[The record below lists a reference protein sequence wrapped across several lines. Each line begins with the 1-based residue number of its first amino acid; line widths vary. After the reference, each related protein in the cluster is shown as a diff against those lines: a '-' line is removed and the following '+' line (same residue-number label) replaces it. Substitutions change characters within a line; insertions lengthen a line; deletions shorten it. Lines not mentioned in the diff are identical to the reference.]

1 MNVHETSE
9 IRELATNELDCV
21 SGGFGALWA
30 VTWMGGFFDVAKD
43 AVIYAV
49 SVAEDW
55 D

>member
-1 MNVHETSE
+1 MSVHETSD
-9 IRELATNELDCV
+9 IRELSATELDCV

-49 SVAEDW
+49 SVSEDW
-55 D
+55 